1 MARHLTDGDQFGW
14 ITHELPP
21 LRRAS
26 VAFHLTRCAEC
37 KAKVE
42 ACAAA
47 FASIDQ
53 IVLESPM
60 VDQPPAHLDGLILH
74 AARVEA
80 PRAPTATRAHLR
92 AASLRPLLATAS
104 LAILLVAGW
113 GMLRLLVPSA
123 PVQIAESD
131 NLYTPEDAF
140 LRAAWQDPWTAE
152 VEDRLEDLEILLAM
166 AEEDLYTPSTP
177 DILIQATEID
187 TEIQYLFQEIES
199 EPNL

>member
-1 MARHLTDGDQFGW
+1 
-14 ITHELPP
+14 
-21 LRRAS
+21 
-26 VAFHLTRCAEC
+26 
-37 KAKVE
+37 E
-42 ACAAA
+42 ACATA
-47 FASIDQ
+47 FASIDHL
-53 IVLESPM
+53 VMESRM
-60 VDQPPAHLDGLILH
+60 EDRPPAHLDGLILH

-80 PRAPTATRAHLR
+80 PRAPITSTRAHLR

-104 LAILLVAGW
+104 LAILLVVGW

-123 PVQIAESD
+123 PVQIAESG
-131 NLYTPEDAF
+131 NHYTAEDAF

-187 TEIQYLFQEIES
+187 TEI
-199 EPNL
+199 